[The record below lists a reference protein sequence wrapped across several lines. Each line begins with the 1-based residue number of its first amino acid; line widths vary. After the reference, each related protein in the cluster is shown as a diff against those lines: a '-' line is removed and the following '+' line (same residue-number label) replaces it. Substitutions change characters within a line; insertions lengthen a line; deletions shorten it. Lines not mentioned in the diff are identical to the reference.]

1 VYPKR
6 GRDAADVPA
15 VAYVDCLPSGQ
26 YKQGMIRRFAPAL
39 LASSLA
45 ACYGAPAAPPVTT
58 SLVPAA
64 ARAGGQPSIVVDP
77 SKKGPV
83 ISSLVLGANMAT
95 WYDITQSDLIPGFQ
109 TAGMAATRW
118 PGGSESD
125 NFHWETNSL
134 GSGNCDA
141 GYVNPNSTFDNF
153 IKDIAKRGKLD
164 VSITVNYGS
173 NPACDAGADPTEA
186 AGWVAYANKKKKLG
200 IKWWSVGNEE
210 YGTWETDL
218 HSQPHDPTQYAQ
230 NVASDFYPK
239 MKAASPSPIN
249 VCVDVD
255 PQTAGW
261 DSTVLA
267 NAKYDCVELHYYP
280 QGTTVDDQFLI
291 EKAAPKLNQYLG
303 ALKGELKAAGHA
315 DTPIYVGELGSTYG
329 TPGKQTTSITQALF
343 AAQVIGQLVE
353 NGVARATW
361 WLGYGG
367 CNSKTGGGDFDSSL
381 YGWQDF
387 GGFMV
392 FSDGTIQEGCSSEN
406 VPRGTVLPTG
416 RAFEVAA
423 NFVRGGEHVVGVSVR
438 SAPHVRAF
446 ASTYDGGYSLL
457 LINLDKNASIDVP
470 ISIAGVGSGSG
481 ATTIVYDKSL
491 YDASKNNVWKKPVNA
506 TLPAW
511 NNSFT
516 VTLPPWSIMAVRTK

>member
-1 VYPKR
+1 
-6 GRDAADVPA
+6 
-15 VAYVDCLPSGQ
+15 
-26 YKQGMIRRFAPAL
+26 MIRRIVPAL
-39 LASSLA
+39 LATSLS
-45 ACYGAPAAPPVTT
+45 ACNGAPASSPAAT
-58 SLVPAA
+58 SLVPAVAPASSA
-64 ARAGGQPSIVVDP
+64 AASIVVNP
-77 SKKGPV
+77 SKRGAV
-83 ISSLVLGANMAT
+83 VSSLVLGANMAT
-95 WYDITQSDLIPGFQ
+95 WYDITQPDLIPAFR
-109 TAGMAATRW
+109 TAGMASARW

-125 NFHWETNSL
+125 NFHWQTNSL
-134 GSGNCDA
+134 GSGNCGA

-164 VSITVNYGS
+164 VAITVNYGS

-210 YGTWETDL
+210 YGSWETDL
-218 HSQPHDPTQYAQ
+218 HSEPHDPSQYAQ
-230 NVASDFYPK
+230 NVANDFYPK

-255 PQTAGW
+255 PQTSGW

-303 ALKGELKAAGHA
+303 ALKADLKTAGRA

-329 TPGKQTTSITQALF
+329 TPGKQTSSITQALY

-353 NGVARATW
+353 NGVTRATW

-367 CNSKTGGGDFDSSL
+367 CDSESDGGDFDSSL

-392 FSDGTIQEGCSSEN
+392 FSDGTIQENCSSEN

-416 RAFEVAA
+416 RAFEVAS
-423 NFVRGGEHVVGVSVR
+423 NFVRDGEHVLGVSVK

-446 ASTYDGGYSLL
+446 ASTYDGGYALL
-457 LINLDKNASIDVP
+457 LINLDKNAAIHVP

-481 ATTIVYDKSL
+481 GTMVVYDKSL
-491 YDASKNNVWKKPVNA
+491 YDASKNNVWKKPVTS

-516 VTLPPWSIMAVRTK
+516 VTLPAWSITAVRTK